1 MDDLRKFISGIF
13 KLVLNLCIFSLLM
26 VFTFGGMLQDGI
38 SSFIVNNKV
47 VDEMFAEMGVESSD
61 VYELVKSDEVKEFVS
76 GYINPILGESVD
88 IENVNIGSD
97 LVKFVTEN
105 KSMIEAKLGKEIP
118 MDKVVEFANSEDVNR
133 VNDTYRDIITQ
144 TSSDIEGEANVAV
157 LEVPK
162 VFGMIKFLSSKE
174 FKNML
179 IFGCLI
185 SVIFVMLIEKS
196 FYSWMKSTGKT
207 LAGCGFIIGIMSFL
221 GSILVSK
228 VFNVLG
234 LGSVTVDSKNTL
246 IIGIITFVIG
256 IILLIVHSK
265 VNRHVEER
273 RALNEVSNLL
283 RS

>member
-13 KLVLNLCIFSLLM
+13 KLVLNLCVFSLLM

-76 GYINPILGESVD
+76 SYINPILGESVD

-144 TSSDIEGEANVAV
+144 TSSDIEGEDNVAV

>member
-13 KLVLNLCIFSLLM
+13 KLVLNLCVFSLLM

-144 TSSDIEGEANVAV
+144 TSSDIEGEDNVAV

-162 VFGMIKFLSSKE
+162 VFEMIKFLSSKE

-185 SVIFVMLIEKS
+185 SVVFVMLIEKS

>member
-13 KLVLNLCIFSLLM
+13 KLVLNLCVFSLLM

-144 TSSDIEGEANVAV
+144 TSSDIEGEDNVAV

-265 VNRHVEER
+265 VNRHV
-273 RALNEVSNLL
+273 
-283 RS
+283 